1 MAKTAAELEAR
12 IAELEAENRAL
23 RERDTAVIVDGAA
36 GDGAGS
42 GAGEASARTRGRWR
56 APVSAVLVVLGIV
69 LAPVALIGGWARLE
83 LVDTDRFVQTFGP
96 LADDP
101 AVQAYLVD
109 QVTTVIDEQVDIDGL
124 TASVF
129 DGIRSLDLP
138 PRAQDALGL
147 LEGPAAAGLHSLV
160 ERVVGQVVASETFAD
175 VWNQALRIS
184 HTQFVAAVQ
193 GDPDAALELSGDGTV
208 SVQLGPIV
216 EAAKQRL
223 IDQGVG
229 FASAIPTIDRSIE
242 ILQADSLA
250 LVRTVYTLAVAVGFW
265 LPFVSIALMVGGVLI
280 ARRRTTALVW
290 TAGGFAL
297 AMLTLGAG
305 IGIGQSFFIATVSPS
320 IMPSDAAEALY
331 EQLVELMRGSIAA
344 LFLLGLLVALFA
356 WFSGPYRPATAV
368 RGAATSAFDGL
379 RSAGD
384 RHGVGTGRFGEWL
397 DRWRVGAY
405 VLIAVVA
412 AAVVL
417 FTRPI
422 TIGLVVWTVVLAL
435 VALLL
440 VQVLRRPAPQPAEV
454 APAG

>member
-23 RERDTAVIVDGAA
+23 RERDTALID
-36 GDGAGS
+36 DGAG
-42 GAGEASARTRGRWR
+42 GTGAGRAGEASGRMPGRWR
-56 APVSAVLVVLGIV
+56 APVSAVLIVLGIL

-96 LADDP
+96 LAEDP

-109 QVTTVIDEQVDIDGL
+109 QVTTVIDEQVDIDAL

-147 LEGPAAAGLHSLV
+147 LEGPAAEGLRSLVSQVV
-160 ERVVGQVVASETFAD
+160 ERVITSEAFAD

-193 GDPDAALELSGDGTV
+193 GDPDAALQLAGDGTV

-216 EAAKQRL
+216 AEVRQQL
-223 IDQGVG
+223 VDQGVG
-229 FASAIPTIDRSIE
+229 FASAIPAVDRSIE
-242 ILQADSLA
+242 IVQADSLA
-250 LVRTVYTLAVAVGFW
+250 LVRTVYTLAVAVGLW
-265 LPFVSIALMVGGVLI
+265 LPFVSLGLLVAGVLV

-290 TAGGFAL
+290 TAGGFAF
-297 AMLTLGAG
+297 AMLVLGAG
-305 IGIGQSFFIATVSPS
+305 VGIGQAFFVATVSPS
-320 IMPSDAAEALY
+320 IMPSDTADALY

-356 WFSGPYRPATAV
+356 WFSGPYRPARAV
-368 RGAATSAFDGL
+368 RGAAASAFDGL
-379 RSAGD
+379 RRAGD

-422 TIGLVVWTVVLAL
+422 TVGLVVWTVVIAL
-435 VALLL
+435 VALLA
-440 VQVLRRPAPQPAEV
+440 VQLLRRPAPQPAEG
-454 APAG
+454 ALAG